1 MAERED
7 TMFDF
12 NNHFTNQHIQNHMQN
27 VHSFNE
33 NMRRFNDEQQMQLA
47 RRMHNASAN
56 VDLDDDGESFEE
68 FTKRVDAEFEAYC
81 KKSKAEFEAY
91 SKKVKDD
98 FEASREKSLKI
109 FEQNCK
115 DADERFEA
123 RRKEMNDIFSLA
135 FGGFKM
141 K

>member
-12 NNHFTNQHIQNHMQN
+12 NNQIHIQNHMQD
-27 VHSFNE
+27 VH
-33 NMRRFNDEQQMQLA
+33 RFNDDMRRSSEQYQMLS
-47 RRMHNASAN
+47 RRMHNAPAN

-109 FEQNCK
+109 FEQHCK
-115 DADERFEA
+115 DADDRFEA

>member
-1 MAERED
+1 
-7 TMFDF
+7 
-12 NNHFTNQHIQNHMQN
+12 MQN
-27 VHSFNE
+27 VHRFNE
-33 NMRRFNDEQQMQLA
+33 DMRRSSEQHQMLS
-47 RRMHNASAN
+47 RRMHNAHAN
-56 VDLDDDGESFEE
+56 VDLDDDGESFED
-68 FTKRVDAEFEAYC
+68 FTKRVDAEFKAYG

-109 FEQNCK
+109 FEQHCK
-115 DADERFEA
+115 EADERFSA
-123 RRKEMNDIFSLA
+123 RSKEMNDIFNLA